1 MIWSDFAAML
11 ADAAQQPAV
20 VLICVLC
27 VIAAGALCGRARG
40 DAEPEQ
46 EPSVAGDTQANWPA
60 RLDEIEP
67 RHRP

>member
-1 MIWSDFAAML
+1 MTWSDFAAMM
-11 ADAAQQPAV
+11 AAAAQEPAV

-27 VIAAGALCGRARG
+27 VIAAGALCGRTHG
-40 DAEPEQ
+40 DAEPD
-46 EPSVAGDTQANWPA
+46 EPSVAGDTQADWPA